1 MSADVI
7 HHGHINII
15 NEARKYGDVTIGL
28 VADEIVAKH
37 KRLPYL
43 NWEQRKKIIENIKG
57 LLKFLNKPSGIIT
70 LQLCLLSLI
79 I

>member
-1 MSADVI
+1 MKKNLKKNRVLISMSADVI

-43 NWEQRKKIIENIKG
+43 NWEQRKKIIENIKRG
-57 LLKFLNKPSGIIT
+57 
-70 LQLCLLSLI
+70 C
-79 I
+79 